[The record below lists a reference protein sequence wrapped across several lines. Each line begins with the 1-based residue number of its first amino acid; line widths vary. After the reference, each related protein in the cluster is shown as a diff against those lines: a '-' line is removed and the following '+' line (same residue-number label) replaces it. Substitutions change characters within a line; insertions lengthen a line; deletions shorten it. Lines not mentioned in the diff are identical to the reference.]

1 MTSHWSELTIISSC
15 LHGEFLDRENHEKQ
29 QNKEFLEKN
38 LKSEMLRDGAGAEEL
53 FSEAH

>member
-1 MTSHWSELTIISSC
+1 MISSC